1 MARRVL
7 LHICC
12 GPCAIAPLLRL
23 AEAGWSVVGLFAND
37 NIQPAAEW
45 LRRRDGAARVAARLG
60 IEILIDAYDPLPHM
74 RRSLVDPAGR
84 CRPCWAERLDRTA
97 AKARELGCTAFTSSL
112 LYSKYQDHAA
122 IAALGQAAAASHGVA
137 FHYADYRVHWDEGI
151 ALSRQWDIYRQPYCG
166 CILSELDRY
175 AKKLRRP
182 PDVVKGEEASGGR
195 EE

>member
-1 MARRVL
+1 MAGRIL

-23 AEAGWSVVGLFAND
+23 AEAGWEVVGLFAND

-45 LRRRDGAARVAARLG
+45 LRRRDGAARVAKRLG
-60 IEILIDAYDPLPHM
+60 IELAIDAYDPLPHM
-74 RRSLVDPAGR
+74 RRSLADPAGR
-84 CRPCWAERLDRTA
+84 CRPCWAERLERSA
-97 AKARELGCTAFTSSL
+97 AKARGLGCDAFTSSL

-122 IAALGQAAAASHGVA
+122 ITDLGQAAAATYGVP

-151 ALSRQWDIYRQPYCG
+151 ALSREWEIYRQPYCG
-166 CILSELDRY
+166 CVLSELDRY

-182 PDVVKGEEASGGR
+182 PDIG
-195 EE
+195 